1 MYPYLIAR
9 SAKRPDVQVHVSN
22 VTWVFSVTYVYTLY
36 VQVKM
41 NSCPAPPLVRS
52 KWTVSQYHKFKY
64 NMSWDIWCC
73 PKKYRHGIFYSMRKG
88 TVHWDCVCHRRIKTT
103 STNIFNVFSFRIK
116 TTSELR
122 PFWPRTWVVLIAGF
136 HCSPEAKMF

>member
-52 KWTVSQYHKFKY
+52 K
-64 NMSWDIWCC
+64 
-73 PKKYRHGIFYSMRKG
+73 
-88 TVHWDCVCHRRIKTT
+88 
-103 STNIFNVFSFRIK
+103 
-116 TTSELR
+116 
-122 PFWPRTWVVLIAGF
+122 
-136 HCSPEAKMF
+136 